1 MSEEPLN
8 MEGIENK
15 LRERLPLLIPKT
27 VGEFSYDE
35 NSPDEQTVIELEI
48 ESRTKIETL
57 RFKMKNVTRDTTWK
71 IYERLEGEEYSEIE
85 SETWEVGPK
94 VLKIDGFVVDSDVK
108 ITFQCD
114 GNGSEEVVVPYRI
127 M

>member
-1 MSEEPLN
+1 